1 MKNKLYIIILTAL
14 LAVPVVSCNREPSV
28 PPEPKVDHISIAN
41 LRTQFDGTKDTIT
54 LDTSIYIR
62 GVITLSPELS
72 NIPSAIAY
80 IQDSTAAICLTA
92 LSTETNTFAMDSKV
106 KIYLKGLK
114 MTRYNGLLQILD
126 ISTSSMV
133 RVLSVVGESVKP
145 DTVTVAQL
153 LSGAYESKYVY
164 LKSVQFDSPGT
175 FSGSQSLTDC
185 YSTIPVYTRSDAS
198 FASTALPTG
207 RGSLKGISSIYNS
220 QQILL
225 RDPSELIMTGAR
237 CGTSGITYLTE
248 SFNSLVRYSD
258 VSSLPGWLT
267 FPETGNK
274 TWNAN
279 YKTTA
284 TSDLWVQ
291 ATASGSAQA
300 SVKTWM
306 ITPALD
312 LTNATN
318 PYITFKSARG
328 YDNGATL
335 QLYASTDYDGSD
347 TPWTFTWVPLTFTLP
362 ASNQTGYSSF
372 TSSGNIDLHSF
383 AGSTVH
389 IAWVYTGGDPGL
401 TTRWEVD
408 NVTIGEL

>member
-28 PPEPKVDHISIAN
+28 PPEPKVDRISIAD
-41 LRTQFDGTKDTIT
+41 LRAMFDGTKDTIT

-80 IQDSTAAICLTA
+80 IQDSTAAICLAVVTG
-92 LSTETNTFAMDSKV
+92 ETNTFAMDSKV

-114 MTRYNGLLQILD
+114 LTRYKGLMQILD
-126 ISTSSMV
+126 VSISSMV
-133 RVLSVVGESVKP
+133 KVLSVVAEPVVP

-153 LSGAYESKYVY
+153 LTGAYESKYIY
-164 LKSVQFDSPGT
+164 LKSVQFDAPGT
-175 FSGSQSLTDC
+175 FSGSQNLTDC
-185 YSTIPVYTRSDAS
+185 YSTVPVYTRADAS

-225 RDPSELIMTGAR
+225 HDPSELIMTGAR
-237 CGTSGITYLTE
+237 CGTSGLTYLTE
-248 SFNSLVRYSD
+248 TFNSLAKYAD
-258 VSSLPGWLT
+258 VSNLTGWST
-267 FPETGNK
+267 YPETGTK
-274 TWNAN
+274 TWYASA
-279 YKTTA
+279 KTGST
-284 TSDLWVQ
+284 DMWVQ
-291 ATASGSAQA
+291 ASAYNSGQAQ
-300 SVKTWM
+300 VKTWM

-335 QLYASTDYDGSD
+335 KLYASTDYDGSD
-347 TPWTFTWVPLTFTLP
+347 TPWDFTWVPLTFTLP
-362 ASNQTGYSSF
+362 ASNTGGYSSF

-401 TTRWEVD
+401 TTTWEVD